1 MACELGLGG
10 GLALAIVQF
19 KKGDE
24 YIARIEKMAR
34 ESREKILG
42 PAIYDAA
49 NVVTDAVREKLSTV
63 PTDERWVPYGTVKA
77 GPRKVELVALENSLG
92 IAKLQ
97 DNNGF
102 LNVKVGFDGY
112 NGLQTKTWPQGQPN
126 SMVARAIQSGTSW
139 MSKQP
144 FMRKAEQASKAPCE
158 AVMSEVVDREIAKIM
173 KQ

>member
-1 MACELGLGG
+1 M
-10 GLALAIVQF
+10 AIVQF

-24 YIARIEKMAR
+24 YIARIEKIAK
-34 ESREKILG
+34 ESKEKILG

-97 DNNGF
+97 DDNGF

-112 NGLQTKTWPQGQPN
+112 NGLKTITRPNGQPN
-126 SMVARAIQSGTSW
+126 QLIARSVERGTYF
-139 MSKQP
+139 MQANP
-144 FMRKAEQASKAPCE
+144 FMKRAMASARTKALE
-158 AVMSEVVDREIAKIM
+158 VMKKKIDENLEKEM
-173 KQ
+173 KG